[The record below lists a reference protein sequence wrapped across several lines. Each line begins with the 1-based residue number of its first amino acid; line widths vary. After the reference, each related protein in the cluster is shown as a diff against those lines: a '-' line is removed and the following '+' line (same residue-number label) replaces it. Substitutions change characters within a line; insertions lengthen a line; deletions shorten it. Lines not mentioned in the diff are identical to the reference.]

1 MSLVVCGLSLPVS
14 RYAYCMHFPTS
25 KCQKAQCL
33 LKNKRIHKQLSNS
46 YIVIKSL
53 FQPHCTNTQKCWNDL
68 LIIVLTVLLFKYRS
82 QYVKPCH
89 RSRGILTRL
98 LFNVLPFWMSRT
110 QTLLK
115 RIRVLWE
122 CQEVAWLD
130 DCGLGFIVPLVFC
143 LYSHL
148 HVCRE
153 CFRFNTD
160 PCIVYLSLQKITLE
174 AIKMHWEAF

>member
-1 MSLVVCGLSLPVS
+1 MTCSLSFWPCCCSNIAANMS
-14 RYAYCMHFPTS
+14 
-25 KCQKAQCL
+25 
-33 LKNKRIHKQLSNS
+33 
-46 YIVIKSL
+46 
-53 FQPHCTNTQKCWNDL
+53 
-68 LIIVLTVLLFKYRS
+68 
-82 QYVKPCH
+82 CH
-89 RSRGILTRL
+89 RSRWILTRL

-115 RIRVLWE
+115 RIRVLRE

-143 LYSHL
+143 LYSHP

-160 PCIVYLSLQKITLE
+160 PCIVYLSLQKLPWRPSKCTEKLSKHSPASTHQHCIRLLTSGLVF
-174 AIKMHWEAF
+174 KLTKWQLYLWFYDLFLYLNHVS